1 MARPFEFR
9 RDVVFSARVRQGGR
23 CAVLG
28 CDLNQTV
35 EHGHHVVPNQS
46 GEAGNAADSWIGSV
60 DNCVVLCS
68 ACHNRV
74 HQDGHYRAGAVA
86 PASYF
91 EFSHGP
97 GAEARMQ
104 HQCWAGALEIRAQTV
119 WNRLSKSPPQ
129 G

>member
-9 RDVVFSARVRQGGR
+9 RDVVFSARVRQRGR

-46 GEAGNAADSWIGSV
+46 GDPGNVADSWIASV

-68 ACHNRV
+68 TCHNRV
-74 HQDGHYRAGAVA
+74 HQDGHYRSGAVA

-91 EFSHGP
+91 AFSHGP

-104 HQCWAGALEIRAQTV
+104 HQSWAWALEVRAQSV
-119 WNRLSKSPPQ
+119 WDRLGQ